1 MVPLCGY
8 ESPNSLLHLFHHK
21 PIFNLK
27 EVLLAELFVGI
38 LYSDIYVQILGEL
51 KHARLVREHFVGLL
65 EIFLI
70 LDCEVGGYVF
80 VQVSQKIKSHLS
92 SDA

>member
-8 ESPNSLLHLFHHK
+8 EPLKGFLHLFHHK
-21 PIFNLK
+21 PIFNFK
-27 EVLLAELFVGI
+27 EVFLAQLFVGI
-38 LYSDIYVQILGEL
+38 LYSDIDVQILCEL

-65 EIFLI
+65 ENFLI